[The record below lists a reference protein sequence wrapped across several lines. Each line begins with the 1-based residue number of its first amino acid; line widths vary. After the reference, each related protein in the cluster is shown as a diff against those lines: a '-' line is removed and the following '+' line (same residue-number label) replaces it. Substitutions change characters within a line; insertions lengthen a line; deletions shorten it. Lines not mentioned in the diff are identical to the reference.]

1 MTNRSRDSSRTR
13 LTGAGMDLV
22 WAAETADAAK
32 DSGGYWQLALI
43 LAAIGFLGLFSR
55 WRKMRKPVVIPA
67 KELRERD
74 ENPNR
79 YRDTADRAIVEL
91 LETSRVLNAQVD
103 TKIRVLNRLVKEA
116 EENCSRL
123 EKLLAEARSELERPA
138 GERAAGRGAD
148 PAGEKAGAAEAKK
161 EEAAP
166 ASEPEFLS
174 ELHER
179 IYRLKVEGRSVAE
192 IARTTNLSTT
202 EVEFIVRTF

>member
-1 MTNRSRDSSRTR
+1 M
-13 LTGAGMDLV
+13 
-22 WAAETADAAK
+22 AAEAAEAAK
-32 DSGGYWQLALI
+32 DTGGYWQLALI
-43 LAAIGFLGLFSR
+43 LGAIGFLGLFAR
-55 WRKMRKPVVIPA
+55 WRKSRMPVVNTA
-67 KELRERD
+67 RELRERD
-74 ENPNR
+74 EDPNR

-123 EKLLAEARSELERPA
+123 EKLLAEARGELERPA
-138 GERAAGRGAD
+138 AKRISSRGEAPAPEAAA
-148 PAGEKAGAAEAKK
+148 AAEDEDTVA
-161 EEAAP
+161 
-166 ASEPEFLS
+166 EPRFLS

-192 IARTTNLSTT
+192 IAKTTNLSTT